1 MKELVKELN
10 RGREPSQSVNP
21 DDVVAIGTVVQSG
34 VINGNRNDVLLIV
47 ITHCPWVL
55 IPRAV

>member
-1 MKELVKELN
+1 MKELN

-34 VINGNRNDVLLIV
+34 VINGNRNDVLLIA